1 MLTNCKCITEIFDRE
16 INMKKNREIIFSYK
30 INGADF
36 NIEISPIYFQENY
49 GGRKFSLQSAFA
61 QSVH

>member
-30 INGADF
+30 INVV
-36 NIEISPIYFQENY
+36 Y
-49 GGRKFSLQSAFA
+49 LQSEILREIKEIINNK
-61 QSVH
+61 